1 MLRIPNILAAS
12 ALTAGLAFVMGPSA
26 WAQTILGT
34 PGSAPSILLSPQAS
48 VAPADPFQL
57 HFDENGNATFVDTNG
72 TSGTLQGTL
81 KGIPGNATLV
91 LQFTLPEPVV
101 TGTVSFTE
109 PGGGTSDWLQFTD
122 ANFSTA
128 GTTLGTTMIYTSDL
142 PQGGE
147 VADLADTGPPPL
159 AAGNFLACGVSTF
172 CPGEI
177 GPEGNNGFDYRP
189 GSPYPANNEY
199 IGISDKIPEP
209 ASLALLG
216 SAIMATGFAIRRRRR
231 QGKTP
236 SF

>member
-1 MLRIPNILAAS
+1 MPRILNILAAT

-26 WAQTILGT
+26 WAQILGT
-34 PGSAPSILLSPQAS
+34 PGSTGST
-48 VAPADPFQL
+48 DPFL
-57 HFDENGNATFVDTNG
+57 LNFDENGNATFVDTNG

-81 KGIPGNATLV
+81 KGVPGGSTLV

-101 TGTVSFTE
+101 TGTLSFTE

-128 GTTLGTTMIYTSDL
+128 GTTFGTTMIYTSDL
-142 PQGGE
+142 PEVGE

-159 AAGNFLACGVSTF
+159 PVGNFLACGVSTF

-189 GSPYPANNEY
+189 GGVTVPYPANNEY
-199 IGISDKIPEP
+199 LGISDKIPEP

-231 QGKTP
+231 QGNKRST
-236 SF
+236 SR